1 MTKRFI
7 KHPKDIV
14 SVGDIV
20 TVYIINIDLN
30 RGKVGLS
37 MIKDSNNS

>member
-1 MTKRFI
+1 
-7 KHPKDIV
+7 
-14 SVGDIV
+14 V

-37 MIKDSNNS
+37 MIKDSNNSWLNL